1 MMETSSKP
9 HPESWD
15 EPLPEGQRPGWENW
29 CQTLQGLTLLRV
41 PRCYTSVSLKA
52 VSHHELYTFCDTSNE
67 AIGAIYLRTIHCDG
81 EIQVA
86 FVLGKAK
93 LAPSH
98 ATTVP
103 RLELCAAVLAVEI
116 AELITEEMDLK
127 FETTAF
133 HSDSRVVLGYISNE
147 SCRFYVYISNRVER
161 IRRLSTPK
169 QWHYVPTLQN
179 PGDLAMRPVHAQNLT
194 DSMWHSGPRFLYSQ
208 DSLVSIAVS
217 REALE
222 AAKDDLE
229 VRPLVKTL
237 VTRMLPNKCLG
248 SSRFSRFF

>member
-1 MMETSSKP
+1 MTQAFHSEDRAADLRDLDLSKDTIPVLWDIASDSFTFKLSEEKKPFTKRGMLSIINSLYDPLGLAAPVVIRGKMLLRSMMETSSKP

-52 VSHHELYTFCDTSNE
+52 VSHRELYTFCDTSNK
-67 AIGAIYLRTIHCDG
+67 AIGAIYLRTIHCYG

-116 AELITEEMDLK
+116 AELITEEMDLE

-133 HSDSRVVLGYISNE
+133 HSDSRVVLH
-147 SCRFYVYISNRVER
+147 
-161 IRRLSTPK
+161 K
-169 QWHYVPTLQN
+169 QRKP
-179 PGDLAMRPVHAQNLT
+179 P
-194 DSMWHSGPRFLYSQ
+194 FL
-208 DSLVSIAVS
+208 
-217 REALE
+217 
-222 AAKDDLE
+222 
-229 VRPLVKTL
+229 
-237 VTRMLPNKCLG
+237 CLH
-248 SSRFSRFF
+248 